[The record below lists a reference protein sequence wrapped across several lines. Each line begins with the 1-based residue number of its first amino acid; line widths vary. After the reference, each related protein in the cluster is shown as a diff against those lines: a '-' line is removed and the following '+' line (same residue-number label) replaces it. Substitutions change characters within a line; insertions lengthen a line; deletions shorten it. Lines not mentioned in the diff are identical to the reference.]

1 MSAVRR
7 LGAALCAALLLA
19 PLAPA
24 SAQPAPA
31 DDAPTAPTVPP
42 TAQVA
47 ANPMPARRADLD
59 KAASKADFAA
69 IKVILATAAN
79 LDDVNRNMAWEELQ
93 IVQGGSVFY
102 SFLYL
107 DDLWTMGVKFPNDP
121 NAAAL
126 KRYAGVVGLYTL
138 QQVEIDAAR
147 CGDPSAPG
155 HRVDQLLAGRPAL
168 WAYVMAL
175 PETTRRDLAVEAI
188 KLEARTAKLRHDD
201 PVLCSG
207 GVQNMVQALKDDN
220 TPLSA
225 QSGGRRDVPMTPVAA
240 YADPAVSAPQ
250 QAKARAEIPMALA
263 RLLKLPEGQP
273 K

>member
-7 LGAALCAALLLA
+7 LGAALCASLLLT

-24 SAQPAPA
+24 HAQSPAA
-31 DDAPTAPTVPP
+31 NDAPTAPTVPP

-47 ANPMPARRADLD
+47 ANPMPARRAELD
-59 KAASKADFAA
+59 TAASKADFAA
-69 IKVILATAAN
+69 VRAILATAAN
-79 LDDVNRNMAWEELQ
+79 LDDVNRNMDWEELQ

-107 DDLWTMGVKFPNDP
+107 DDMWTMGVKFPNDP
-121 NAAAL
+121 HSAAF
-126 KRYAGVVGLYTL
+126 KRYAGVVGLYAL
-138 QQVEIDAAR
+138 QQMFIDAPR

-155 HRVDQLLAGRPAL
+155 HRIDQLLAGRPAL
-168 WAYVMAL
+168 WTYVLAL
-175 PETTRRDLAVEAI
+175 PEVTRRDLAVEAI
-188 KLEARTAKLRHDD
+188 KLEARTASLRRDD

-207 GVQNMVQALKDDN
+207 GVQNMVEALKGDK
-220 TPLSA
+220 TPLTA
-225 QSGGRRDVPMTPVAA
+225 QSVGRRDVPMTPLAT

-250 QAKARAEIPMALA
+250 QAKARADMPMALA
-263 RLLKLPEGQP
+263 RMLKLPEAQP